1 MKYHINV
8 NTGKPVSCSATQ
20 KACPREHYAS
30 KEAAQMAIA
39 AEGLTQ
45 TLSSSR
51 KNTTPIKNANEY
63 GKVSVFKVG
72 DRTVSFDKAK
82 ELMSVRQSVGRVL
95 TYRAELGDLSED
107 KKRTSA
113 AYKRFQTLADYSF
126 ARGND
131 EMMQK
136 LQFAQLA
143 PSSFLINKDGER
155 IHVDDVLEP
164 ANDHK
169 KWEDSRKK
177 AEYALTKLAQNKD
190 IEPKKYSY
198 DGLTVT
204 VKDNQLNEDYA
215 KSLPPEVITSIST
228 QKSSIDINRAKEVL
242 TDDEREQLITFSH
255 VAEVID
261 HRGLKDSNVGDF
273 QVSKEGSAQEQFDK
287 TAANYGNLVKET
299 QSKIGGKSALRAKR
313 DEITTYAKAEAE
325 KLNDKYIEEYQSKP
339 KYGRSIEE
347 KTRSGAKN
355 IVFPGRKFDT
365 GIMVSARETVNRTKA
380 YEMLS
385 PEKIDAISVT
395 NMTIDL
401 EKAKSVLSTEQYEQL
416 TSARTVSLREAT
428 APRKAK

>member
-20 KACPREHYAS
+20 KACPREHYAT

-45 TLSSSR
+45 ALSSSR

-72 DRTVSFDKAK
+72 DRSVTFDRAK
-82 ELMSVRQSVGRVL
+82 ELMSVRQSIGRVL
-95 TYRAELGDLSED
+95 TYRAELNDLSED

-131 EMMQK
+131 EMMKK

-155 IHVDDVLEP
+155 VHVDDVLEP

-169 KWEDSRKK
+169 KWEDNRNQ
-177 AEYALTKLAQNKD
+177 AEYALTKLVQDKS
-190 IEPKKYSY
+190 IEAKKYSY
-198 DGLTVT
+198 DGVTVT
-204 VKDNQLNEDYA
+204 VKDNQLNEKYA
-215 KSLPPEVITSIST
+215 ESLPPEVIASIST
-228 QKSSIDINRAKEVL
+228 QKSSIDINKAKEVL
-242 TDDEREQLITFSH
+242 TDDERKQLITFTQ

-261 HRGLKDSNVGDF
+261 HRGLKDSKLGNF
-273 QVSKEGSAQEQFDK
+273 EIEKNGSPQEQFDK
-287 TAANYGNLVKET
+287 TAENYGKFVKET
-299 QSKIGGKSALRAKR
+299 QEKVGGKSALRAKR
-313 DEITTYAKAEAE
+313 DEITSYAKAEAE

-339 KYGRSIEE
+339 KYGRSVEE

-380 YEMLS
+380 YEILS

-416 TSARTVSLREAT
+416 TSARTVSLREAN
-428 APRKAK
+428 APKAKK